1 MRKLLILALVLGMAS
16 WATALPTITVSNPNP
31 INGEVIQV
39 YVSGT
44 AAEASTT
51 ASIGGYS
58 GFVAIDYA
66 VYGALGPAGSP
77 ILSIASPPAITTAAG
92 SYATAATTA
101 ASGPYP
107 GIEYF
112 FAAHL
117 PPWTEGK
124 DVDIGTWFTYD
135 VTITGSAG
143 QSEVLDLLNPS
154 VSNIGQVTITI
165 VPEPI
170 TMALLGLG
178 GLFLRRR
185 K

>member
-16 WATALPTITVSNPNP
+16 LATALPTITVSNPNP
-31 INGEVIQV
+31 IPGEVIQV

-44 AAEASTT
+44 AAEAST
-51 ASIGGYS
+51 SGGFIGGYS
-58 GFVAIDYA
+58 GFVAVDYVA
-66 VYGALGPAGSP
+66 YGYLGGSP
-77 ILSIASPPAITTAAG
+77 YLAIAPYPTVATAAG
-92 SYATAATTA
+92 SYAAYGT
-101 ASGPYP
+101 SG
-107 GIEYF
+107 GMEYF

-117 PPWTEGK
+117 PPWTEAK
-124 DVDIGTWFTYD
+124 DVDVGVWFTFNVTATGTVGD
-135 VTITGSAG
+135 V
-143 QSEVLDLLNPS
+143 EVLDLINPAT
-154 VSNIGQVTITI
+154 SNIGQVTITI